1 MNKNLMIT
9 ISISA
14 TILVL
19 VVLLFIT
26 NFIRAQDAEKQNKTV
41 AQKSQGTS
49 QIQATRDSAEPEIL
63 PYKVVSRLASNFTK
77 RLVDGSKVYSLDQQD
92 ILNNNLQD
100 YYNQNAVSCNINKCL
115 IVESAGDAIR
125 LDQQI
130 ISISSFSYK
139 GVDYW
144 VNTWLENDQYSLTVS
159 KVGLS
164 ETKKIKFDKK
174 VKAIV
179 EIGTERGIY
188 EIQYVDSTKE
198 TLNLKTKI

>member
-1 MNKNLMIT
+1 MNKNLMII

-14 TILVL
+14 TILAL

-26 NFIRAQDAEKQNKTV
+26 NFVRAQDAEKQNKTV

-49 QIQATRDSAEPEIL
+49 QIQATRDSSEPEIL

-77 RLVDGSKVYSLDQQD
+77 RLIDGSKVYSLDQQD

-100 YYNQNAVSCNINKCL
+100 YYKQNAVSCNVNKCL
-115 IVESAGDAIR
+115 IVETAGDAIR

-130 ISISSFSYK
+130 SSISSFSNK

-144 VNTWLENDQYSLTVS
+144 VTIWLEKDHYSLRVS
-159 KVGLS
+159 KTGLG
-164 ETKKIKFDKK
+164 ETKEILFDKK
-174 VKAIV
+174 VKTIV
-179 EIGTERGIY
+179 EIGIERGTF
-188 EIQYVDSTKE
+188 EIQYADSTKE